1 MRCAPA
7 SAATTRVTD
16 MKILVV
22 AMSNSVHTAR
32 WVGQIAGEGWELHLF
47 PSQDFGATH
56 PQLRNVAV
64 HHSIYGDQGEIER
77 SVRLRGIAVAS
88 RMLAYG
94 ARLILGRGFPG
105 YRAAQLARLI
115 RRLRPDVV
123 HSLEFQA
130 AGYLTLEAKRR
141 LGGRLPKWIAT
152 NWGSDISLFGRL
164 PEHQPRIRQVL
175 AECDFYSCECERDV
189 ALARSHGLRGKALP
203 VSPNSGGIDLA
214 LARSLRAGGAAAAR
228 RIILL
233 KGYQGWA
240 GRALVGLRALVR
252 CADALAGY
260 VIHIYTP
267 SEEVKLAA
275 GLFSADTGV
284 PTVIV
289 PHGTPHREI
298 LALHGQARISIGLS
312 IGDAISTSL
321 LEALA
326 MGAFPIQSH
335 TSCADEWISD
345 GRTGLLVPPEDPEAV
360 EAALRRALSD
370 DDLVNRAAE
379 ENWATAEARLD
390 RRVLAPRAVAMY
402 RQVAGG

>member
-1 MRCAPA
+1 
-7 SAATTRVTD
+7 
-16 MKILVV
+16 MKILIV
-22 AMSNSVHTAR
+22 AMSNSIHTAR
-32 WVGQIAGEGWELHLF
+32 WIGQIAGEGWDLHLF
-47 PSQDFGATH
+47 PSQDFGAAH
-56 PQLRNVAV
+56 PQLSNVTV
-64 HHSIYGDQGEIER
+64 HHSIYGAQGEIER
-77 SVRLRGIAVAS
+77 SVRLRGIPVAS
-88 RMLAYG
+88 RMIAYG
-94 ARLILGRGFPG
+94 ARLMLGRWFPG

-115 RRLRPDVV
+115 RRLRPDVI

-141 LGGRLPKWIAT
+141 LGGHLPKWIAT

-203 VSPNSGGIDLA
+203 VSPNTGGIDLA
-214 LARSLRAGGAAAAR
+214 LARSLRAPGAPSAR
-228 RIILL
+228 RVIML

-240 GRALVGLRALVR
+240 GRSLVGLRALAR
-252 CADALAGY
+252 CADALGGY
-260 VIHIYTP
+260 VVHVYVP

-275 GLFSADTGV
+275 ALFTADTGV

-298 LALHGQARISIGLS
+298 LALHGRARISLGLS
-312 IGDAISTSL
+312 IGDSISTSV

-326 MGAFPIQSH
+326 MGSFPIQSD
-335 TSCADEWISD
+335 TSCAGEWISD

-360 EAALRRALSD
+360 EAALRRALAD
-370 DDLVNRAAE
+370 DALVDRAAE
-379 ENWATAEARLD
+379 ENWATVEARLD
-390 RRVLAPRAVAMY
+390 CRVLAPRAVAMY